1 MRYTA
6 VALFAVAL
14 LVMIPLLA
22 QPAVPASAAPAS
34 RAPVAVMAEKEFF
47 AAFNGGAA
55 DRGTALRLLMAAWAT
70 DPNDARTNLLLGLN
84 HLWMAA
90 EGDKND
96 PRVIESLLLA
106 ERFLA
111 RAERLDLS
119 DRRIP
124 SWLVPVQLALSSV
137 EREPEKRGEQ
147 ERALLAAYAED
158 PVFHSFTVALL
169 SFGAPRGSEDFTRG
183 LEALRKAGGDC
194 EREEGADVSC
204 RNEPHWPHN
213 QEGYVTFWADYELKA
228 GHPERAREILDQV
241 RKVPSYPSWGFRSEV
256 ENRLKNLE
264 TYAKLYANGDP
275 GDDPPSIMAM
285 ESRAACQSCHRG

>member
-1 MRYTA
+1 MKCVA

-14 LVMIPLLA
+14 LVLIPLFA
-22 QPAVPASAAPAS
+22 QPAVPAAPAA
-34 RAPVAVMAEKEFF
+34 RAPVAVAAEKEFF

-55 DRGTALRLLMAAWAT
+55 DRATALRLLMAAWAT

-90 EGDKND
+90 EGDKTD

-111 RAERLDLS
+111 RAERLDPT

-124 SWLVPVQLALSSV
+124 SWLVPVRLALSSV

-147 ERALLAAYAED
+147 MGALLAAYAED

-169 SFGAPRGSEDFTRG
+169 AFSEPRGSEGFARG
-183 LEALRKAGGDC
+183 LEALRTAGGDC
-194 EREEGADVSC
+194 RREDETDVSC
-204 RNEPHWPHN
+204 QNEPRWPHN
-213 QEGYVTFWADYELKA
+213 QEGYETFWADYELKA
-228 GHPERAREILDQV
+228 GHPERAQAILDQI
-241 RKVPSYPSWGFRSEV
+241 RKVPSYPGWGFRSAV
-256 ENRLKNLE
+256 EDRLKNLDA
-264 TYAKLYANGDP
+264 YAKLYANDDP
-275 GDDPPSIMAM
+275 EDDPPSIMAM
-285 ESRAACQSCHRG
+285 ESRAACQSCHRN